1 MTQPTPGD
9 VHVNQPLTNISIAY
23 LQGADKFIA
32 DKIFPNLPV
41 DKQSDRY
48 YTYDR
53 GFFNRDE
60 MQVRAPGTE
69 TKGGEFTIDNT
80 PTYFA
85 PVYGFHHDIDDQ
97 RRANSDSVLQ
107 PDREA
112 TELVTIKALIK
123 REKLWVSQFFGTGIW
138 TSERAGV
145 ASGPTGTQFLR
156 WDVINSTPVE
166 DIRAGITTV
175 LESTGFEPNV
185 LVLGKRVYD
194 KLIDHAEIVDR
205 VKYNQVIGAAPGG
218 VARVDNTAL
227 ATLFGLDKVLVMKA
241 IENTAVE
248 GQTAAHSFIGG
259 KQALLAYAAPNP
271 GLMVPTAGYTFS
283 WNGYLGAGAAGQRI
297 KRFRMEH
304 LAADRIEIEMAFQHK
319 LISADLGAFFLNAVS

>member
-9 VHVNQPLTNISIAY
+9 VHVNVPLTNISIAFM
-23 LQGADKFIA
+23 QAQQNFIA
-32 DKIFPNLPV
+32 DQIFPSIPV
-41 DKQSDRY
+41 EKQSDRY

-53 GFFNRDE
+53 GYFNRDE
-60 MQVRAPGTE
+60 LQVRAPGTE
-69 TKGGEFTIDNT
+69 TKGGDFTVDNT
-80 PTYFA
+80 PTYFT

-97 RRANSDSVLQ
+97 RRANSDAVLN

-112 TELVTIKALIK
+112 TELVSMKALIK
-123 REKLWVSQFFGTGIW
+123 REKAWVSAFFGTGIW
-138 TSERAGV
+138 TTERAGV
-145 ASGPTGTQFLR
+145 ASGPTGTQYLR
-156 WDVINSTPVE
+156 WDVANSTPVE
-166 DIRAGITTV
+166 DIRAGITSV
-175 LESTGFEPNV
+175 LESTGMEPNC

-227 ATLFGLDKVLVMKA
+227 ATLFGLQKVLVMKA
-241 IENTAVE
+241 VENTAAE
-248 GQTAAHSFIGG
+248 GQTNVHSFIGG
-259 KQALLAYAAPNP
+259 KQALLAYAAPSP
-271 GLMVPTAGYTFS
+271 GLMTPSAGYTFS
-283 WNGYLGAGAAGQRI
+283 WTGYLGAGAAGQRI

-304 LAADRIEIEMAFQHK
+304 LASDRVEIEMAFQQK